1 MFLKEFKNTIPLIS
15 KMYFKDSFSQEAK
28 GFDAVHVSQDSLTL
42 WLGETKFYKAWKTK
56 GVVKGGIDELVEDL
70 KKHITKDYL
79 SEQYVIIKR
88 GLETQLE
95 HPQREEW
102 IEKLSR
108 PILLK
113 DVFQYIR
120 IPLLCIYED
129 DIALDYLKAID
140 DAVKDAGIVSH
151 TATLRDYYNSI
162 NTFPYREQVQTV
174 LILMPIEAK
183 KKLVKCMLEKIWH
196 MQNIE
201 QEASMDFFQQ
211 IDNIALLEPAA
222 HFELFRSISNALNSK
237 DSGIQ
242 AVGRNHLIKVI
253 DVWEDVPSTLK
264 PMWEDLIEA
273 VGFYPYIEKY
283 KMTLTDLDARIR
295 QEYHRSEYIFD
306 KTLHSKQKELSD
318 LILSKQNVVV
328 SAPTSFGKS
337 LLIEEIVASGIY
349 TNIVIIQPTL
359 ALLDETRIKLK
370 RYFDQYKVIVRT
382 SQSASTEKGNIFLLT
397 AERVLEYPDMP
408 DIELLII
415 DEFYKL
421 SKQREDNR
429 ANILNIAFLRLM
441 KNPSCRFYLL
451 GPNIDNISPGF
462 LEKYNAVFY
471 KTDYS
476 LVYTETENL
485 YDTVKKKPGGKVS
498 YEDIFAVLDATE
510 DQSLIFCS
518 SPSTARKLAFA
529 YSNHL
534 EAQGNEQNTDI
545 PLIQWINENLGV
557 EWSLAHC
564 LSNGIGI
571 HDGSMPKHITV
582 STIKYFND
590 QKLKFLFCTN
600 TIIEGVNTSAK
611 NVIYY
616 DSKIGTRDVDYFD
629 YANIRGRAGRL
640 MEHCVGRVIN
650 LKKPPQAKEM
660 SVDIP
665 AYTQNPIDDEVL
677 VNIEKAE
684 VKPFNM
690 ERYQR
695 FENLPEELKIIL
707 KRNAVSIK
715 DQLELLPIIR
725 AMLIDPHRRGDIVW
739 SELRDR
745 NLYNHLCIIF
755 DLVKD
760 RFVEGNDKNVLISTK
775 WMATQTVSY
784 IYNKNI
790 RQMIVE
796 RVAYRAKEYLK
807 KNVPNSEDMHFSSQQ
822 FMVEYPEMARQFAD
836 EAVET
841 IFKFQK
847 NWLQYKIPKWLNVV
861 DSLQKYI
868 AAELGMEAG
877 DYSFI
882 AEAIEN
888 EFTAA
893 NIQILTEFGI
903 PSSAIRKILDR
914 YGHHLKGLT
923 EDQVVAAIIRN
934 RELINRCLSVYEIE
948 ALERC
953 L

>member
-1 MFLKEFKNTIPLIS
+1 MQAVSNTGRSGVLVLKVDEDDVNTVLMNTDIENDGSLKYAYDNFADAFSENILEYAFAYADIPRKQITKKQREAAQSLLKLHEIEKLRYYLEHDVPEEDWEPAFLRWYEKKGVLGEIVLHMFLKEFKNTIPLIS

-108 PILLK
+108 P
-113 DVFQYIR
+113 
-120 IPLLCIYED
+120 
-129 DIALDYLKAID
+129 
-140 DAVKDAGIVSH
+140 
-151 TATLRDYYNSI
+151 
-162 NTFPYREQVQTV
+162 
-174 LILMPIEAK
+174 
-183 KKLVKCMLEKIWH
+183 
-196 MQNIE
+196 
-201 QEASMDFFQQ
+201 
-211 IDNIALLEPAA
+211 
-222 HFELFRSISNALNSK
+222 
-237 DSGIQ
+237 
-242 AVGRNHLIKVI
+242 
-253 DVWEDVPSTLK
+253 
-264 PMWEDLIEA
+264 
-273 VGFYPYIEKY
+273 
-283 KMTLTDLDARIR
+283 
-295 QEYHRSEYIFD
+295 
-306 KTLHSKQKELSD
+306 
-318 LILSKQNVVV
+318 
-328 SAPTSFGKS
+328 
-337 LLIEEIVASGIY
+337 
-349 TNIVIIQPTL
+349 IIQPTL

-476 LVYTETENL
+476 LVYTETEDL

-784 IYNKNI
+784 IYSKNI

-796 RVAYRAKEYLK
+796 RVAYRAKEYLG
-807 KNVPNSEDMHFSSQQ
+807 KNVPNSADMHFSSQQ
-822 FMVEYPEMARQFAD
+822 FLVEYPEMARQFAD

-841 IFKFQK
+841 IFRFQK

-948 ALERC
+948 ALEMC

>member
-1 MFLKEFKNTIPLIS
+1 
-15 KMYFKDSFSQEAK
+15 
-28 GFDAVHVSQDSLTL
+28 
-42 WLGETKFYKAWKTK
+42 
-56 GVVKGGIDELVEDL
+56 
-70 KKHITKDYL
+70 
-79 SEQYVIIKR
+79 
-88 GLETQLE
+88 
-95 HPQREEW
+95 
-102 IEKLSR
+102 
-108 PILLK
+108 
-113 DVFQYIR
+113 
-120 IPLLCIYED
+120 
-129 DIALDYLKAID
+129 
-140 DAVKDAGIVSH
+140 
-151 TATLRDYYNSI
+151 
-162 NTFPYREQVQTV
+162 
-174 LILMPIEAK
+174 
-183 KKLVKCMLEKIWH
+183 
-196 MQNIE
+196 
-201 QEASMDFFQQ
+201 MDFFHR
-211 IDNIALLEPAA
+211 IDNIALLDPID
-222 HFELFRSISNALNSK
+222 HFELFQSISNALNSRNPET
-237 DSGIQ
+237 Q
-242 AVGRNHLIKVI
+242 ATGRNHLIKVI
-253 DVWEDVPSTLK
+253 DVWESVPTTLK

-295 QEYHRSEYIFD
+295 REYHKSDYISN
-306 KTLHSKQKELSD
+306 KSLHSKQKELSD
-318 LILSKQNVVV
+318 LVLSKRNVIV

-370 RYFDQYKVIVRT
+370 HYSNQYKIIVRT
-382 SQSASTEKGNIFLLT
+382 SQQASTEKGNIFLLT

-408 DIELLII
+408 NIDLLII

-429 ANILNIAFLRLM
+429 ANILNIAFLRLT

-462 LEKYNAVFY
+462 LEKYDAVFY

-485 YDTVKKKPGGKVS
+485 YDSVKKKSGGKVS
-498 YEDIFAVLDATE
+498 FEDIFSVLDKTE

-518 SPSTARKLAFA
+518 SPSTARKLAFT
-529 YSNHL
+529 YCKHL
-534 EAQGNEQNTDI
+534 EEQGIQRNVSI
-545 PLIQWINENLGV
+545 PLIQWIHENLSV
-557 EWSLAHC
+557 EWSLVHC
-564 LSNGIGI
+564 LANEIGI
-571 HDGSMPKHITV
+571 HDGSMPKHITT

-590 QKLKFLFCTN
+590 RRLRFLFCTN

-616 DSKIGTRDVDYFD
+616 DDKIGTRDVDYFD
-629 YANIRGRAGRL
+629 YSNIRGRAGRL
-640 MEHCVGRVIN
+640 MEHCIGRVIN

-677 VNIEKAE
+677 VNIEESE
-684 VKPFNM
+684 VKPFNAD
-690 ERYQR
+690 RYQR
-695 FENLPEELKIIL
+695 FESLPEKLKIIL
-707 KRNAVSIK
+707 KRNAVSIR

-725 AMLIDPHRRGDIVW
+725 KMMLDPKSKSDIVW
-739 SELRDR
+739 SDLRDK
-745 NLYNHLCIIF
+745 NLYAHLYVIF
-755 DLVKD
+755 ELVKE

-775 WMATQTVSY
+775 WMARQTVSY

-790 RQMIVE
+790 RQMIDD
-796 RVAYRAKEYLK
+796 RVAYYAKEHLRKENPDFIDAYFSLK
-807 KNVPNSEDMHFSSQQ
+807 Q
-822 FMVEYPEMARQFAD
+822 FATKCPEVARQLAD

-841 IFKFQK
+841 IFRFQK

-868 AAELGMEAG
+868 ATELSIQAG

-888 EFTAA
+888 EFTDA
-893 NIQILTEFGI
+893 NIRILTEFGV
-903 PSSAIRKILDR
+903 PSSAIKKILDR
-914 YGHHLKGLT
+914 YGHHLKDLT
-923 EDQVVAAIIRN
+923 EDQVVAAIVRN
-934 RELINRCLSVYEIE
+934 RQLINRSLTAYEIE

>member
-1 MFLKEFKNTIPLIS
+1 
-15 KMYFKDSFSQEAK
+15 
-28 GFDAVHVSQDSLTL
+28 
-42 WLGETKFYKAWKTK
+42 
-56 GVVKGGIDELVEDL
+56 
-70 KKHITKDYL
+70 
-79 SEQYVIIKR
+79 
-88 GLETQLE
+88 
-95 HPQREEW
+95 
-102 IEKLSR
+102 
-108 PILLK
+108 
-113 DVFQYIR
+113 
-120 IPLLCIYED
+120 
-129 DIALDYLKAID
+129 
-140 DAVKDAGIVSH
+140 
-151 TATLRDYYNSI
+151 
-162 NTFPYREQVQTV
+162 
-174 LILMPIEAK
+174 
-183 KKLVKCMLEKIWH
+183 
-196 MQNIE
+196 
-201 QEASMDFFQQ
+201 MDFFQQ
-211 IDNIALLEPAA
+211 IANIALLEPAD
-222 HFELFRSISNALNSK
+222 HFELFQSISCALNSN
-237 DSGIQ
+237 SPETQ
-242 AVGRNHLIKVI
+242 AIGRNHLIKII
-253 DVWEDVPSTLK
+253 DVWDTVPTALK

-295 QEYHRSEYIFD
+295 QEYHRSDYIFD
-306 KTLHSKQKELSD
+306 KSLHSKQKELSD
-318 LILSKQNVVV
+318 LILSKRNVVV

-337 LLIEEIVASGIY
+337 LLIEEIVASNIY
-349 TNIVIIQPTL
+349 KNIVIIQPTL

-370 RYFDQYKVIVRT
+370 QYSDQYKVIVRT
-382 SQSASTEKGNIFLLT
+382 SQEFSTEKGNIFLLT

-408 DIELLII
+408 AVDLLII

-441 KNPSCRFYLL
+441 RSSSCRFYLL

-462 LEKYNAVFY
+462 LEKYDAIFY

-485 YDTVKKKPGGKVS
+485 YDTVKKKQGGKVS
-498 YEDIFAVLDATE
+498 FEDIFAVLDKTE

-529 YSNHL
+529 YCNHL
-534 EAQGNEQNTDI
+534 EERGIQRNADI
-545 PLIQWINENLGV
+545 PLIQWISENLNV

-564 LSNGIGI
+564 LANEIGV
-571 HDGSMPKHITV
+571 HDGSMPKHITA

-590 QKLKFLFCTN
+590 RKLKFLFCTN

-616 DSKIGTRDVDYFD
+616 DDKIGTRDVDYFD
-629 YANIRGRAGRL
+629 YSNIRGRAGRL

-677 VNIEKAE
+677 VNIEETE
-684 VKPFNM
+684 VKSFNT

-695 FENLPEELKIIL
+695 FESLPDELKIIL

-715 DQLELLPIIR
+715 DQLELIPIIR
-725 AMLIDPHRRGDIVW
+725 TMLLNPISRNDIVW
-739 SELRDR
+739 SDLRDK
-745 NLYNHLCIIF
+745 NLYNHLCVLF
-755 DLVKD
+755 NLVKD

-775 WMATQTVSY
+775 WMARQTVSY

-790 RQMIVE
+790 RQMIDD
-796 RVAYRAKEYLK
+796 RVTYRAKEYLK
-807 KNVPNSEDMHFSSQQ
+807 KENLYSTVPVPFSMKQFVAENS
-822 FMVEYPEMARQFAD
+822 VMARQIAD

-847 NWLQYKIPKWLNVV
+847 NWLQYKIPKWLNVI
-861 DSLQKYI
+861 DSLQKYV
-868 AAELGMEAG
+868 AKELEIQAG

-888 EFTAA
+888 EFTDA
-893 NIQILTEFGI
+893 NIRILAEYGV
-903 PSSAIRKILDR
+903 PSSAIRKILAR
-914 YGHHLKGLT
+914 YRHHLKELT
-923 EDQVVAAIIRN
+923 EDQVIATIIRN
-934 RELINRCLSVYEIE
+934 RPLINQILIEYEIE